1 MKKIMIVNT
10 STEYFGNT
18 ETPTGLWLSE
28 LVHFYDAFKDTNVD
42 IDLFNITGGN
52 TPIDPVSL
60 SPFMLDNT
68 TKAYYNNE
76 HFMDML
82 KYSQPISEAQPDKYD
97 AVYFTG
103 GHGVMYDFPE
113 NKFIQSAVN
122 TIYEQGGIVSAVC
135 HGVAALLNVKDAGG
149 TFLIQNKNV
158 TGFSNV
164 EEVLA
169 KRDTMIPFHL
179 QNEIKHRGASYHFG
193 RVPFTS
199 TLEVDDRIITG
210 QNPQSSSQVAEAVK
224 KQLLF

>member
-1 MKKIMIVNT
+1 M
-10 STEYFGNT
+10 
-18 ETPTGLWLSE
+18 
-28 LVHFYDAFKDTNVD
+28 
-42 IDLFNITGGN
+42 
-52 TPIDPVSL
+52 
-60 SPFMLDNT
+60 
-68 TKAYYNNE
+68 
-76 HFMDML
+76 
-82 KYSQPISEAQPDKYD
+82 
-97 AVYFTG
+97 
-103 GHGVMYDFPE
+103 
-113 NKFIQSAVN
+113 N

-149 TFLIQNKNV
+149 TFLLQNKNV

-210 QNPQSSSQVAEAVK
+210 QNPQSPSQVAEAVK
-224 KQLLF
+224 TTLILIKSKARIFYFCEQVSRRYVLFKIYSFMNFTTV

>member
-122 TIYEQGGIVSAVC
+122 TIYDQGSAKLFTMS
-135 HGVAALLNVKDAGG
+135 AAV
-149 TFLIQNKNV
+149 
-158 TGFSNV
+158 
-164 EEVLA
+164 
-169 KRDTMIPFHL
+169 
-179 QNEIKHRGASYHFG
+179 
-193 RVPFTS
+193 
-199 TLEVDDRIITG
+199 
-210 QNPQSSSQVAEAVK
+210 
-224 KQLLF
+224 

>member
-1 MKKIMIVNT
+1 MLIQVQST
-10 STEYFGNT
+10 SVIRKR
-18 ETPTGLWLSE
+18 PRSWLSE

-103 GHGVMYDFPE
+103 GHGVMYDFRKI
-113 NKFIQSAVN
+113 NLYKVQ
-122 TIYEQGGIVSAVC
+122 
-135 HGVAALLNVKDAGG
+135 
-149 TFLIQNKNV
+149 
-158 TGFSNV
+158 
-164 EEVLA
+164 
-169 KRDTMIPFHL
+169 
-179 QNEIKHRGASYHFG
+179 
-193 RVPFTS
+193 
-199 TLEVDDRIITG
+199 
-210 QNPQSSSQVAEAVK
+210 
-224 KQLLF
+224 

>member
-10 STEYFGNT
+10 STEFFGNT

-28 LVHFYDAFKDTNVD
+28 LVHFYDAFIDTDVD

-68 TKAYYNNE
+68 SKSYYNNE
-76 HFMDML
+76 HFMDL
-82 KYSQPISEAQPDKYD
+82 LRYSQPISEAQLDQYD
-97 AVYFTG
+97 AIYFTG

-113 NKFIQSAVN
+113 NKYIQSAVN
-122 TIYEQGGIVSAVC
+122 TIYEKGGIVSAVC
-135 HGVAALLNVKDAGG
+135 HGIAALLNVKDASG
-149 TFLIQNKNV
+149 TFLIQNRQI

-169 KRDTMIPFHL
+169 KRDTIIPFHL
-179 QNEIKHRGASYHFG
+179 QNEIKQRGAIYRFG

-199 TLEVDDRIITG
+199 TLEVDGRIITG
-210 QNPQSSSQVAEAVK
+210 QNPQSPSQVAEAVRK
-224 KQLLF
+224 HL

>member
-1 MKKIMIVNT
+1 MCIRD
-10 STEYFGNT
+10 S
-18 ETPTGLWLSE
+18 
-28 LVHFYDAFKDTNVD
+28 
-42 IDLFNITGGN
+42 N

-149 TFLIQNKNV
+149 TFLLQNKNV

-210 QNPQSSSQVAEAVK
+210 QNPQSPSQVAEAVK
-224 KQLLF
+224 KQLLS

>member
-1 MKKIMIVNT
+1 MLIQVQST
-10 STEYFGNT
+10 SVIQ
-18 ETPTGLWLSE
+18 TPTGLWLSE

-103 GHGVMYDFPE
+103 V
-113 NKFIQSAVN
+113 
-122 TIYEQGGIVSAVC
+122 TVSC
-135 HGVAALLNVKDAGG
+135 
-149 TFLIQNKNV
+149 
-158 TGFSNV
+158 
-164 EEVLA
+164 
-169 KRDTMIPFHL
+169 MISG
-179 QNEIKHRGASYHFG
+179 K
-193 RVPFTS
+193 
-199 TLEVDDRIITG
+199 
-210 QNPQSSSQVAEAVK
+210 
-224 KQLLF
+224 